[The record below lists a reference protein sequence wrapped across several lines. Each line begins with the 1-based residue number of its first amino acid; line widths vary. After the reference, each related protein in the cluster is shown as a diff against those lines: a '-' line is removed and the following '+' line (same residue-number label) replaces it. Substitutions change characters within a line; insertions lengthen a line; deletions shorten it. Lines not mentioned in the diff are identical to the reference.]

1 MKVGDLV
8 HYDKGSDWGYKN
20 TGPGVVVGFDE
31 DDDPIVY
38 FALKG
43 VSAAYLRADIEVI
56 SESR

>member
-8 HYDKGSDWGYKN
+8 HYDKGSDWGYEK
-20 TGPGVVVGFDE
+20 TGCGVIVGFDK

-38 FALKG
+38 FSFKG
-43 VSAAYLRADIEVI
+43 SSDAYLKADIEVI

>member
-8 HYDKGSDWGYKN
+8 HYDKGSNWGYEK
-20 TGPGVVVGFDE
+20 TGVGLIVGFDK

-38 FALKG
+38 FSFRECADPYLKG
-43 VSAAYLRADIEVI
+43 DIEVI